1 MSQPGSPQAAG
12 SGPEAMLAS
21 LLLQLQQGQAEIA
34 RTTQE
39 GLKQLADGIAQSA
52 KRPGIVDVKGI
63 GKADVLK
70 GTHEEVQ
77 KIWKTWSYKFETWFS
92 SQWGTGQAA
101 LDYARKKGD
110 DPITAHDL
118 LNSSIADIDAIDS
131 HLHVALVSLTHGMA
145 YDIVFNSR
153 KKCGLDAWRRLC
165 GTYEPQNNRTNIRLL
180 RRFLNPP
187 RATMSTLRSGIDRFE
202 ADVAEYE
209 ARGQPKPSDEILRA
223 VLLQLVPENLEE
235 HLELNIQRFDTY
247 SKMRAEVISF
257 LEQKVSKSLVD
268 DGGAAPME
276 LDYVGGKGKGKKGKD
291 KGGNV
296 KYCYNC
302 NKAGHLARDCW
313 QNPKGKGKSN
323 QGGSHSKG
331 KGDSKGKGK
340 GSKGTKAQGK
350 GKGQNKSG
358 KNHAME
364 GDEPEGEQFAEGEEW
379 ADYQAQEGDWPATE
393 ATYEEPGEQGA
404 ICVGEGLS
412 AVSAR
417 AKAASRAAKK
427 LQEDF
432 EGGKLWKRPQ
442 NFWNMPWKLVCQ
454 ESYSKA
460 AFKCGYQG
468 CWRNHK
474 EFSTSFSYK
483 QHLWSKVGTEGHPT
497 KLQLDAWELR
507 EYLVP
512 HGQKPYPLWD
522 QATGKIKTEIPAE
535 GDDPVLHHMQA
546 GGGGC
551 VKLMDK
557 QFAKMKKSFLEG
569 MERRIAEEG
578 HQDAED
584 EEGGEEE
591 ALESDESLSIQ
602 SDYNVYR
609 SELVEV
615 SDEEEARAMQKPK
628 KKIMK
633 PASKAK
639 AVEESKETKALRPPL
654 PRLRKGDKD
663 KEKDERPPLERRVPV
678 KGKSKGSAASARPAA
693 LSKGTLKG
701 KGRGSVVPTRP
712 FLVAKGSREEE
723 DDDSEEESPA
733 EPMSSRPSKEVKPD
747 EVMGLTPGAV
757 AVFSQNL
764 ILQRLEEIKQLEG
777 TYALLLDDNPAKKPL
792 KATIDHL
799 KKEVEELKA
808 EKAKSKPAGKRKY
821 SSRQESDKKAAG
833 GRVAYIKERQ
843 RRRAASQRAEGLKER
858 VTKRLANEEA
868 YEREFNQEGKGRK
881 RQTFP
886 LSTGEFAKDQEAMP
900 LTKREKKFRAEEE
913 EEMPEVKERSMKLPA
928 SEVKRKQTKRARE
941 KEKKKRKAEEEE
953 TERSGKKRKKESK
966 ERGREEKKEK
976 KRKKERKEE
985 RTTSRGS
992 AASARQGDR
1001 KKSFDP
1007 SKGRMGGSSSDDGKE
1022 RGSLN
1027 RLEPPVKIPW
1037 SNEGPQG
1044 ENWTRV
1050 DLIVDSGAS
1059 DSTLPLGV
1067 LPGHEIGEARG
1078 YKEFSMADGRILPN
1092 LGTKKLQMAF
1102 QCGRIMTGTFSV
1114 VDTSKPLLSVGKLVS
1129 MGHKVEMNPNGKGSI
1144 ILKDGGRIAIYLRN
1158 GVWKIPVWIWD
1169 PFQGQDN

>member
-63 GKADVLK
+63 GKPDVLK

-92 SQWGTGQAA
+92 SQWGTGQVA

-145 YDIVFNSR
+145 YDIVFNLR

-313 QNPKGKGKSN
+313 QPPKGKGKSS
-323 QGGSHSKG
+323 QGGSHNKG

-379 ADYQAQEGDWPATE
+379 ADYQAQEGDWPAAE

-432 EGGKLWKRPQ
+432 EAGKLWKRPQ
-442 NFWNMPWKLVCQ
+442 NFWNMPWKLICQ

-474 EFSTSFSYK
+474 EFTSSFSYK
-483 QHLWSKVGTEGHPT
+483 QHLWSKMGTEGHPT
-497 KLQLDAWELR
+497 KLQLEAWELKD
-507 EYLVP
+507 YMVP

-557 QFAKMKKSFLEG
+557 QFAKMKKRFLEG
-569 MERRIAEEG
+569 EEEE
-578 HQDAED
+578 HQDAKD
-584 EEGGEEE
+584 GEGGEEE
-591 ALESDESLSIQ
+591 LIESDESLSIQ
-602 SDYNVYR
+602 SDYNVYH
-609 SELVEV
+609 SEAVVEDLVEV
-615 SDEEEARAMQKPK
+615 SDKEEE
-628 KKIMK
+628 
-633 PASKAK
+633 K
-639 AVEESKETKALRPPL
+639 AV
-654 PRLRKGDKD
+654 
-663 KEKDERPPLERRVPV
+663 
-678 KGKSKGSAASARPAA
+678 
-693 LSKGTLKG
+693 
-701 KGRGSVVPTRP
+701 
-712 FLVAKGSREEE
+712 
-723 DDDSEEESPA
+723 
-733 EPMSSRPSKEVKPD
+733 
-747 EVMGLTPGAV
+747 
-757 AVFSQNL
+757 
-764 ILQRLEEIKQLEG
+764 
-777 TYALLLDDNPAKKPL
+777 KKP
-792 KATIDHL
+792 
-799 KKEVEELKA
+799 
-808 EKAKSKPAGKRKY
+808 
-821 SSRQESDKKAAG
+821 
-833 GRVAYIKERQ
+833 
-843 RRRAASQRAEGLKER
+843 
-858 VTKRLANEEA
+858 
-868 YEREFNQEGKGRK
+868 
-881 RQTFP
+881 
-886 LSTGEFAKDQEAMP
+886 
-900 LTKREKKFRAEEE
+900 
-913 EEMPEVKERSMKLPA
+913 
-928 SEVKRKQTKRARE
+928 
-941 KEKKKRKAEEEE
+941 EKKKVMNP
-953 TERSGKKRKKESK
+953 TSKKRPKL
-966 ERGREEKKEK
+966 R
-976 KRKKERKEE
+976 
-985 RTTSRGS
+985 
-992 AASARQGDR
+992 DHH
-1001 KKSFDP
+1001 F
-1007 SKGRMGGSSSDDGKE
+1007 
-1022 RGSLN
+1022 
-1027 RLEPPVKIPW
+1027 
-1037 SNEGPQG
+1037 
-1044 ENWTRV
+1044 
-1050 DLIVDSGAS
+1050 
-1059 DSTLPLGV
+1059 LG
-1067 LPGHEIGEARG
+1067 
-1078 YKEFSMADGRILPN
+1078 
-1092 LGTKKLQMAF
+1092 
-1102 QCGRIMTGTFSV
+1102 
-1114 VDTSKPLLSVGKLVS
+1114 
-1129 MGHKVEMNPNGKGSI
+1129 
-1144 ILKDGGRIAIYLRN
+1144 
-1158 GVWKIPVWIWD
+1158 
-1169 PFQGQDN
+1169 